1 MAMMNTRRSPR
12 PASKA
17 VLTRAAKVTKPA
29 AKPIPTGTLSPA
41 KALTKAAKL
50 QAASQK
56 LAAKQRWEAWLTSNA
71 LPAEHALLT
80 HDPPRADC
88 VTQTECLK
96 RYGLKPAELGSL
108 AYADAGKVVFGHPT
122 KLFVRK
128 EVEELA
134 RRKAG
139 ILVGEAAADL
149 LVKGALGAGGQE
161 VGKVGASVER
171 VVRIV
176 VGDGP
181 ASRTRALTKANG
193 GSLEGGI

>member
-12 PASKA
+12 PTSKA

-29 AKPIPTGTLSPA
+29 AKSSPTCIPSPA
-41 KALTKAAKL
+41 LAAARAAKL

-56 LAAKQRWEAWLTSNA
+56 LAAKQRWEAWLTSNN
-71 LPAEHALLT
+71 LPAERTLLAY
-80 HDPPRADC
+80 DPPRTDC

-96 RYGLKPAELGSL
+96 NYGLKPVELGSL

-128 EVEELA
+128 EVEELV
-134 RRKAG
+134 RRKKGMLTGLSAAEA
-139 ILVGEAAADL
+139 LVNE
-149 LVKGALGAGGQE
+149 ALGAGGQG
-161 VGKVGASVER
+161 VGKGGAS

-193 GSLEGGI
+193 GLLEGGL